1 MREESASRL
10 IRNVGKNLWRN
21 AERKALKGTAWIGH
35 TFKDFENA
43 CKGATVHV
51 GLNVR
56 FNEEKQITSDNEI
69 QKWAKQIVK

>member
-1 MREESASRL
+1 MFL
-10 IRNVGKNLWRN
+10 VLCLL
-21 AERKALKGTAWIGH
+21 ERFVVYFIGLCLK
-35 TFKDFENA
+35 K
-43 CKGATVHV
+43 TVHA

>member
-1 MREESASRL
+1 MLFRSQGAVSLRV
-10 IRNVGKNLWRN
+10 IQNVFGVVF
-21 AERKALKGTAWIGH
+21 ALAFCVIFYWFMSK
-35 TFKDFENA
+35 K
-43 CKGATVHV
+43 TVHA